1 MSLPIDKFLHNYSQE
16 NFCLHS
22 QFRLIQESS
31 RIFLENTQ
39 TQARV
44 ETDDMGKAILES
56 LPGSL
61 DQLVEIFK
69 TGDLYISPKMLCY
82 YLLLFLESGIVE
94 QSNQKE
100 IEVKVKVEV
109 EKEPVPGGKVSV
121 VIVTFNG
128 ERFIA
133 KNLESLYKQTLAPAE
148 IIVVDNA
155 SRDQTTALVE
165 KDFKEVKIIKNKKN
179 YHYARAVNMGV
190 EAASEDLVI
199 ILNQDI
205 ELKEDFIE
213 MLYRRYEAEE
223 DKETA
228 AGVVPRMCFNKLRTF
243 INGIGN
249 FVTEKSWG
257 SDNYFGVVDIGQF
270 ERLLYVSSACFGAIM
285 VTKAGWRK
293 VGPLDIKY
301 KSFYEDLDWSIRAHL
316 KGMNLLAA
324 PRAVVFHEFGG
335 SYPAGLKLTL
345 AAKNRMRF
353 VLKNLKGKLMKKF
366 FKQYLKQDIKNLLWF
381 LRTKAYKNIF
391 YYQKAY
397 LRLLLEIPGIL
408 MQKRKNTSDIETI
421 RNFFTKGSPYVVL
434 SNKELNP
441 VIDKHAIRGY
451 YYFTEVENFQYPEE
465 PIIA

>member
-1 MSLPIDKFLHNYSQE
+1 MSSPIDKFLHNHQRDV
-16 NFCLHS
+16 FHTHG
-22 QFRLIQESS
+22 QFRLIQENS

-39 TQARV
+39 TKARV

-56 LPGSL
+56 LPASL

-69 TGDLYISPKMLCY
+69 TNNLYISPKMLYY

-94 QSNQKE
+94 QHNQKE
-100 IEVKVKVEV
+100 VKDEARVE
-109 EKEPVPGGKVSV
+109 EEQVPGGKVSV

-133 KNLESLYKQTLAPAE
+133 KNLESLYKQTFAPSE

-155 SRDQTTALVE
+155 SRDQTTHLVE
-165 KDFKEVKIIKNKKN
+165 KNFKEVKIIKNKKN

-190 EAASEDLVI
+190 EAAVQDLVI

-213 MLYRRYEAEE
+213 MLYRRYEAEK
-223 DKETA
+223 DKETT
-228 AGVVPRMCFNKLRTF
+228 AGIVPRMCFNKLRAF

-249 FVTEKSWG
+249 FVTEKGWG
-257 SDNYFGVVDIGQF
+257 TDNYFGVVDIGQF

-293 VGPLDIKY
+293 VGPLDNKY
-301 KSFYEDLDWSIRAHL
+301 KSFYEDVDWSIRAHL
-316 KGMNLLAA
+316 KGMTLLAA
-324 PRAVVFHEFGG
+324 PKAVAFHEFGG
-335 SYPAGLKLTL
+335 SYPSGLKLSFV
-345 AAKNRMRF
+345 AKNRMRF

-366 FKQYLKQDIKNLLWF
+366 FIQYLKQDIKNTLWY

-391 YYQKAY
+391 YYKKAY
-397 LRLLLEIPGIL
+397 LRLLVEFPGIL
-408 MQKRKNTSDIETI
+408 LQKRKNKADIKTI
-421 RNFFTKGSPYVVL
+421 RDFFTKGSPYVVL
-434 SNKELNP
+434 ANKELNP
-441 VIDKHAIRGY
+441 VIDKHVIRGY
-451 YYFTEVENFQYPEE
+451 YYFTEVENFQYPQE
-465 PIIA
+465 PIIV

>member
-1 MSLPIDKFLHNYSQE
+1 MSSPIDKFLHNHQQDV
-16 NFCLHS
+16 FHPHG
-22 QFRLIQESS
+22 QFQLIQENS

-39 TQARV
+39 TKARV

-56 LPGSL
+56 LPASL

-69 TGDLYISPKMLCY
+69 SGELYISPKMLNY

-94 QSNQKE
+94 LRNQKGVKA
-100 IEVKVKVEV
+100 EVKVEGVQQ
-109 EKEPVPGGKVSV
+109 PGGKVSV

-128 ERFIA
+128 ERFITG
-133 KNLESLYKQTLAPAE
+133 NLESIYRQTFTPAE

-155 SRDQTTALVE
+155 SRDRTTALIE
-165 KDFKEVKIIKNKKN
+165 KDFKEVKIIKNKRN

-190 EAASEDLVI
+190 EAAVQDLVI

-213 MLYRRYEAEE
+213 MLYRRYEAEA
-223 DKETA
+223 DKETT
-228 AGVVPRMCFNKLRTF
+228 AGIVPRMCFNKLRTF

-249 FVTEKSWG
+249 FVTPKSWG
-257 SDNYFGVVDIGQF
+257 SDNYFGIVDIGQF

-285 VTKAGWRK
+285 VTKTGWRK
-293 VGPLDIKY
+293 VGPLDSKY
-301 KSFYEDLDWSIRAHL
+301 KSFYEDVDWSFRAHL

-324 PRAVVFHEFGG
+324 PKAVVFHEFGG
-335 SYPAGLKLTL
+335 SYPSGLKLTF
-345 AAKNRMRF
+345 AAKNRVRF

-366 FKQYLKQDIKNLLWF
+366 FKQYLKRDIKSVLWY

-391 YYQKAY
+391 YYLKAY

-408 MQKRKNTSDIETI
+408 LQRRKNKADIETI
-421 RNFFTKGSPYVVL
+421 REFFTKGSPYVVL
-434 SNKELNP
+434 ANKELNP
-441 VIDKHAIRGY
+441 VIDKHVIRGY

-465 PIIA
+465 PIIT

>member
-1 MSLPIDKFLHNYSQE
+1 MSSPIDKFLPGYHQDK
-16 NFCLHS
+16 FCLHN
-22 QFRLIQESS
+22 QFRLIQEGS
-31 RIFLENTQ
+31 RVFLENTQ
-39 TQARV
+39 TKARV

-82 YLLLFLESGIVE
+82 FLLLFLESGIVE
-94 QSNQKE
+94 QHNQKE
-100 IEVKVKVEV
+100 VKVEV
-109 EKEPVPGGKVSV
+109 KVEEEQVPGGKVSV

-155 SRDQTTALVE
+155 SRDQTTTLVE

-179 YHYARAVNMGV
+179 YHYARAVNIGV
-190 EAASEDLVI
+190 EAAVEDLVI

-223 DKETA
+223 DKDTA
-228 AGVVPRMCFNKLRTF
+228 AGIVPRMCFNKLRTF

-335 SYPAGLKLTL
+335 SYPSGLKLTL

-353 VLKNLKGKLMKKF
+353 VLKNLKGKLLKTF
-366 FKQYLKQDIKNLLWF
+366 FKQYLKQDIKNSLWF
-381 LRTKAYKNIF
+381 LRAKAYKNIF
-391 YYQKAY
+391 YYKRAY
-397 LRLLLEIPGIL
+397 LRLLMEVPGIL
-408 MQKRKNTSDIETI
+408 LQKRKITADIETI
-421 RNFFTKGSPYVVL
+421 RDFFTKGSPYVVL

-441 VIDKHAIRGY
+441 VIDKHVIRGY

>member
-1 MSLPIDKFLHNYSQE
+1 MFSPIDKFSHNYQQDK
-16 NFCLHS
+16 FRLHG
-22 QFRLIQESS
+22 QFRLIQENS
-31 RIFLENTQ
+31 RVFLENTQ
-39 TQARV
+39 TEARV
-44 ETDDMGKAILES
+44 ETDDMGKAILGA
-56 LPGSL
+56 LPASL
-61 DQLVEIFK
+61 DQLVETFK
-69 TGDLYISPKMLCY
+69 TGDLYISPKMLRY
-82 YLLLFLESGIVE
+82 YLLLFLESGVVE
-94 QSNQKE
+94 HHNQKE
-100 IEVKVKVEV
+100 VKAEVKVE
-109 EKEPVPGGKVSV
+109 EGQEPGGKVSV

-155 SRDQTTALVE
+155 SRDHTTALVE

-190 EAASEDLVI
+190 EAAARDLVI

-223 DKETA
+223 NKETA
-228 AGVVPRMCFNKLRTF
+228 AGIVPQMRFNKLRTF

-249 FVTEKSWG
+249 FVTEKGWG

-293 VGPLDIKY
+293 VGLLDVKY
-301 KSFYEDLDWSIRAHL
+301 KSFYEDVDWSIRAHF

-324 PRAVVFHEFGG
+324 PKAVVFHEFGG
-335 SYPAGLKLTL
+335 SYPSGLKLSFV
-345 AAKNRMRF
+345 AKNRMRF

-366 FKQYLKQDIKNLLWF
+366 FKKYLKQDIKNSISF
-381 LRTKAYKNIF
+381 LRSKSYKNIF
-391 YYQKAY
+391 YYKKAY

-408 MQKRKNTSDIETI
+408 LQKRKNTADIETI
-421 RNFFTKGSPYVVL
+421 RDFFTKGSPYVVL

-441 VIDKHAIRGY
+441 VIDKHVIRGY

>member
-1 MSLPIDKFLHNYSQE
+1 MSLPIDKFLHNCRQGG
-16 NFCLHS
+16 FHFHS
-22 QFRLIQESS
+22 RYRLIQESS

-39 TQARV
+39 TGARV

-56 LPGSL
+56 LPASL
-61 DQLVEIFK
+61 DQLVEIYK
-69 TGDLYISPKMLCY
+69 TGDLYISPKLLCY

-94 QSNQKE
+94 HHNQE
-100 IEVKVKVEV
+100 EVKVE
-109 EKEPVPGGKVSV
+109 EERVPGGKVSV

-128 ERFIA
+128 ERFIV
-133 KNLESLYKQTLAPAE
+133 KNLESLYKQTLVPAE
-148 IIVVDNA
+148 VIVVDNA

-165 KDFKEVKIIKNKKN
+165 REFKKVKIIKNKKN

-190 EAASEDLVI
+190 EAAVEDLVI

-228 AGVVPRMCFNKLRTF
+228 AGIVPQMRFKKLRTF

-249 FVTEKSWG
+249 FVTGKSWG

-270 ERLLYVSSACFGAIM
+270 ERLLYVGSACFGAIM
-285 VTKAGWRK
+285 VTKAGWRE
-293 VGPLDIKY
+293 VGPLDIQY
-301 KSFYEDLDWSIRAHL
+301 KSFYEDVDWSIRAHL

-324 PRAVVFHEFGG
+324 PKAVVFHEFGG

-353 VLKNLKGKLMKKF
+353 VLKNLKGKLLKTF
-366 FKQYLKQDIKNLLWF
+366 FKQYLKQDIRNSLSLIRRKSF
-381 LRTKAYKNIF
+381 KSIF
-391 YYQKAY
+391 YYQEAY
-397 LRLLLEIPGIL
+397 LRLLMEIPGIL
-408 MQKRKNTSDIETI
+408 LQKRKNKADIETI
-421 RNFFTKGSPYVVL
+421 REFFTKGRPYVVL
-434 SNKELNP
+434 ANKELNP
-441 VIDKHAIRGY
+441 LIDKHVIRGY

>member
-1 MSLPIDKFLHNYSQE
+1 MFSPIDKFLHNYRQDE
-16 NFCLHS
+16 FRPHR
-22 QFRLIQESS
+22 QFRLIQENS

-44 ETDDMGKAILES
+44 ETDDMGKAILGS
-56 LPGSL
+56 LPASL
-61 DQLVEIFK
+61 EQLVETFK
-69 TGDLYISPKMLCY
+69 TGELYISPKMLRY
-82 YLLLFLESGIVE
+82 YLLLFLESGVLE
-94 QSNQKE
+94 QHNRKE
-100 IEVKVKVEV
+100 VEVKVE
-109 EKEPVPGGKVSV
+109 EGQIPGGKVSV

-179 YHYARAVNMGV
+179 YHYARAVNIGV
-190 EAASEDLVI
+190 EAAAEDLVI

-213 MLYRRYEAEE
+213 ILYRRYDAEE
-223 DKETA
+223 DRETT
-228 AGVVPRMCFNKLRTF
+228 AGIVPQMRFNKLRTF

-270 ERLLYVSSACFGAIM
+270 EQLLYVSSACFGAIM
-285 VTKAGWRK
+285 VTKAGWQK

-301 KSFYEDLDWSIRAHL
+301 KSFYEDMDWSIRAHL

-324 PRAVVFHEFGG
+324 PKAVVFHEFGG
-335 SYPAGLKLTL
+335 SYPSGLKLTFV
-345 AAKNRMRF
+345 AKNRMRF

-366 FKQYLKQDIKNLLWF
+366 FKKYLKQDIKNSLSY
-381 LRTKAYKNIF
+381 LRRKSYKNIF
-391 YYQKAY
+391 YYKKAY
-397 LRLLLEIPGIL
+397 LRLMVELPGIL
-408 MQKRKNTSDIETI
+408 LQKRKNKADIETI
-421 RNFFTKGSPYVVL
+421 RDFFTKGSPYVAL

-441 VIDKHAIRGY
+441 VINKHVIRGY
-451 YYFTEVENFQYPEE
+451 YYFTEVENFHYPEE
-465 PIIA
+465 PIVA